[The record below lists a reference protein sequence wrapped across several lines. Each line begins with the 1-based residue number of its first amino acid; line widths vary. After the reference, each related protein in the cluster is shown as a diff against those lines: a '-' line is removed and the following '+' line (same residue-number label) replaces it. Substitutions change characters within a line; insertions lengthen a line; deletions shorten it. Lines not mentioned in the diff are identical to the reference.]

1 MRRLALIILLL
12 MLSIPLNALTRE
24 GRQYPAEVRDILVN
38 VIEAYGGEKRIER
51 VRSVYAE
58 GEVNAIM
65 RGDSGPYIRYLQRDR
80 KLRVETR
87 YQRSSEVRI
96 LNGESGWRTSKSG
109 ELKQVAGIRY
119 LAMLYQFKQLDL
131 PYGLMSGV
139 YEIRDGGSETLKGMA
154 VRTLE
159 LKDDDGPPM
168 KIFIDTESFHIVK
181 VVGYFTMGDRE
192 TTLAILFSDF
202 KPVGGVAFPFHM
214 INYGSGFKIGETV
227 MKTYSLNREMDEALF
242 TPR

>member
-1 MRRLALIILLL
+1 MRRPALIIFLLIL
-12 MLSIPLNALTRE
+12 TLPLKALARE
-24 GRQYPAEVRDILVN
+24 GRQYPPEIRDLLAN
-38 VIEAYGGEKRIER
+38 VIDAYGGEKRIEK

-65 RGDSGPYIRYLQRDR
+65 RGDSGSYIRYLKRDR

-96 LNGESGWRTSKSG
+96 LNGVSGWRTSKSG
-109 ELKQVAGIRY
+109 KIEKVSGVRY

-131 PYGLMSGV
+131 PYGLISGV
-139 YEIRDGGSETLKGMA
+139 YEIRDGGSEALKGMA

-168 KIFIDTESFHIVK
+168 KIFIDTETFHIVK

-202 KPVGGVAFPFHM
+202 RPVGGVPFPFHM
-214 INYGSGFKIGETV
+214 INYGSGFKIGETL
-227 MKTYSLNREMDEALF
+227 MKTYMLNRDMDEALF